1 MAVGGWIAS
10 GKSTVARSLVRE
22 LGAELFSADEIR
34 AEFAALN
41 GDDAYVPGFS
51 PVVYDEAFRR
61 AKAVLAAGGRVV
73 LDGTFRSRRLR
84 DAARELA
91 REHGAQFRLVECR
104 AGEAACR
111 QRLRDREAAGEE
123 GWSRMLDHFLP
134 LWEPADE
141 LAPDEHI
148 VLDTSGRTLARGAP
162 VLNISIWLREVVAPN
177 DAVEKP
183 R

>member
-10 GKSTVARSLVRE
+10 GKSTTATSLARE
-22 LGAELFSADEIR
+22 LNAERVAVDEIR
-34 AEFAALN
+34 DEFAALN
-41 GDDAYVPGFS
+41 GDEAYLPGFS

-61 AKAVLAAGGRVV
+61 ARAVLAAGGRVV

-91 REHGAQFRLVECR
+91 REHGAQFRFVECR
-104 AGEAACR
+104 AGEPACR

-123 GWSRMLDHFLP
+123 GWNRMFDHFLP

-148 VLDTSGRTLARGAP
+148 LLDTSGRTLALGVS
-162 VLNISIWLREVVAPN
+162 VLNLSGS
-177 DAVEKP
+177 
-183 R
+183 